1 MAEQTVVRRHLA
13 GFTGAGY
20 DKGRNKLWQAAW
32 FATSNLVFQ
41 KWWLPVR
48 LRPALL
54 RLFGAQIGRNV
65 FIRHRVRVHWPWKLA
80 VGNDCWIGED
90 AWLLNLEPITIGDD
104 VCISQ
109 AAFLCTGSHR
119 WDSPTFEFDN
129 SAIIIEDGAW
139 IAAKASVLR
148 GTTVRAGA
156 IVAAHALAVRNVQAG
171 QKIIAPNSVRM

>member
-1 MAEQTVVRRHLA
+1 MAEQTEVRRHLA

-48 LRPALL
+48 FRPALL
-54 RLFGAQIGRNV
+54 RLFGAQIGSNV
-65 FIRHRVRVHWPWKLA
+65 FIRHRVRVHWPWKLT
-80 VGNDCWIGED
+80 VGSSSWIGED

-119 WDSPTFEFDN
+119 RDSPTFEYDN
-129 SAIIIEDGAW
+129 DSVAIGDGVW
-139 IAAKASVLR
+139 IAARATVLR
-148 GTTVRAGA
+148 GVTVQAGS
-156 IVAAHALAVRNVQAG
+156 VVRAHALVWRSDQAPAG
-171 QKIIAPNSVRM
+171 RDGEDRG

>member
-1 MAEQTVVRRHLA
+1 VAEQTVVRRHLA

-48 LRPALL
+48 FRPALL

-65 FIRHRVRVHWPWKLA
+65 FIRHRVRVHWPWKLT

-119 WDSPTFEFDN
+119 WDSPTFEYDN
-129 SAIIIEDGAW
+129 GPIVIDDGAW
-139 IAAKASVLR
+139 IAARATVLR
-148 GTTVRAGA
+148 GVKVGADSIVGARAL
-156 IVAAHALAVRNVQAG
+156 VTRALASGETLVAPAAVRL
-171 QKIIAPNSVRM
+171 